1 MTDWHSIPRK
11 SLANSQTK
19 SRWTRTR
26 PRDYCSLLRAAEAPL
41 TIRWHR
47 PRVVIRDFRADL
59 ITHTERSREIRQ
71 SLTTTRRSTRCL
83 MILWAMTVMT
93 RNSGPLQLTQ
103 HQTQPSVTMNTPT
116 ITASLHYFCPKNT
129 VGWFHRGCLRANRSI
144 RPTISNER
152 TYCSIKRDSIALI

>member
-1 MTDWHSIPRK
+1 MIEWHSIPRK
-11 SLANSQTK
+11 SLANSQTR

-26 PRDYCSLLRAAEAPL
+26 SRGHCSLQMAAEAPSI
-41 TIRWHR
+41 TIWHR

-59 ITHTERSREIRQ
+59 ITHTQRLREIWQ

-103 HQTQPSVTMNTPT
+103 HQTPPSVTMNTPT
-116 ITASLHYFCPKNT
+116 ITASLHYFCPQNT
-129 VGWFHRGCLRANRSI
+129 VGWFHRGCLKANRSI